1 LEAADNMKVPLS
13 VAIIAK
19 DEADRISTCIDSLG
33 FADEVVVVVDKRSS
47 DDTLTIAQAHGCRAV
62 SKKWMGYAKQKQ
74 FAVDMCQ
81 NQWVLLLDA
90 DERIPDQTAE
100 SIKRL
105 LASLDSNVAAFS
117 LLRRNIFHDRWV
129 RRCGWWP
136 DRVIRLVDRMRGA
149 YSDDLV
155 HEQWLANGP
164 IKELNSAIEHH
175 SFRNYADIIDKLQNY
190 STLAARQM
198 NQEGRKAS
206 WWTPI
211 SHSIWMFIRTYMLE
225 LGILA
230 GFDGFMISILNAGG
244 SFMKYAKL
252 RELGLSATSRE
263 KQ

>member
-1 LEAADNMKVPLS
+1 MKAPLS

-19 DEADRISTCIDSLG
+19 DEADRLSACIDNLS
-33 FADEVVVVVDKRSS
+33 FADEVVVVVDERSS
-47 DDTLTIAQAHGCRAV
+47 DETLSIALAHGCRAI

-81 NQWVLLLDA
+81 NQWVLVLDA
-90 DERIPDQTAE
+90 DERIPDQTADAIMRIL
-100 SIKRL
+100 SSPDL
-105 LASLDSNVAAFS
+105 NVAAYS
-117 LLRRNIFHDRWV
+117 LMRKNIFHDRWV

-136 DRVIRLVDRMRGA
+136 DRVIRLVDRAKGSF
-149 YSDDLV
+149 SDDLV
-155 HEQWLANGP
+155 HEQWVAYGP
-164 IKELNSAIEHH
+164 IKELNIAIEHH

-190 STLAARQM
+190 STLAACQM
-198 NQEGRKAS
+198 NQEGRTAS

-211 SHSIWMFIRTYMLE
+211 SHAIWMFIRTYILE

-252 RELGLSATSRE
+252 RELRLSAVS
-263 KQ
+263 